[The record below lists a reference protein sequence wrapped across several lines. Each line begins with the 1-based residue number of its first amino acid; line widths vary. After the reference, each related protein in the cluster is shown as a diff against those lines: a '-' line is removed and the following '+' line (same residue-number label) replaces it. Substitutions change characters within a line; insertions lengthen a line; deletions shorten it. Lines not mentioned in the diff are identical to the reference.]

1 MFKTGQTIKITKPE
15 RAYKMGGIIDPT
27 CILPEEVKIMK
38 IVRVSN
44 TKNGVKIH
52 VRGDAL
58 GHAIIVDQFLANPGF
73 SIEVV
78 A

>member
-1 MFKTGQTIKITKPE
+1 MFKTGQTIKITKPA
-15 RAYKMGGIIDPT
+15 RAYKMAGIIDPT

-44 TKNGVKIH
+44 TKGGTKIH
-52 VRGDAL
+52 VRGDEP
-58 GHAIIVDQFLANPGF
+58 GHAIYVEQFLANPGF

>member
-1 MFKTGQTIKITKPE
+1 MFKTGQTIKITKPS
-15 RAYKMGGIIDPT
+15 RAYKMGNMIDPT
-27 CILPEEVKIMK
+27 CIIPEEIKIMK

-44 TKNGVKIH
+44 TKSGVKIH
-52 VRGDAL
+52 VRGDDF
-58 GHAIIVDQFLANPGF
+58 GHAIVVDQFLANPGF